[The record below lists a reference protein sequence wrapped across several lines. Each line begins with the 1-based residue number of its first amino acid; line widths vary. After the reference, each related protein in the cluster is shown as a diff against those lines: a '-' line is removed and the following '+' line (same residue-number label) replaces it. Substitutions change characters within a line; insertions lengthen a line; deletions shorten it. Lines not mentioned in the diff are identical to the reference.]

1 VIYVAG
7 ADPYVDDQL
16 GGLSLTFDGLEARD
30 RRVLEGCAER
40 GVPVAVT
47 LAGGYAR
54 RLEDTVRIQTQTCRI
69 ALKISGAVPASSRG

>member
-1 VIYVAG
+1 
-7 ADPYVDDQL
+7 
-16 GGLSLTFDGLEARD
+16 
-30 RRVLEGCAER
+30 
-40 GVPVAVT
+40 VPVAVT